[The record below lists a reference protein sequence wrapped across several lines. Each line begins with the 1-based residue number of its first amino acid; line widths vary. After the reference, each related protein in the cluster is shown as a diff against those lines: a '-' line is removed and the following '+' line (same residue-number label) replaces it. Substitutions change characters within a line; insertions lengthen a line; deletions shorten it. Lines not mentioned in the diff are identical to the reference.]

1 MSQLKVNSIIPTAG
15 VATGQGGG
23 IIQVI
28 KAEERSSVSFASI
41 AFGGTS
47 GDVLTCNITPTSN
60 TSKIL
65 IQAMLNV
72 SISQTANTVYGKI
85 FRGGS
90 IIDGSVNQDSNG
102 NRNEIHTS
110 ALIRYDWQLQA
121 LPFLYIDDPGSTSQQ
136 TYQLRLSHSSTSTQT
151 LYLNHAYQNTN
162 NAGYGVSAS
171 FLHLMEVSAW

>member
-28 KAEERSSVSFASI
+28 KGEQRSSVSFASI
-41 AFGGTS
+41 ATGSTS

-72 SISQTANTVYGKI
+72 SISSTANTIYGKI
-85 FRGGS
+85 FRDGS
-90 IIDGSVNQDSNG
+90 IIDGSINQDSNG
-102 NRNEIHTS
+102 SRNEIHSST
-110 ALIRYDWQLQA
+110 LVRYDWQLES
-121 LPFLYIDDPGSTSQQ
+121 LPFLYIDSPSSTSQL
-136 TYQLRLSHSSTSTQT
+136 TYQLRLSHSSGGTQT
-151 LYLNHAYQNTN
+151 LYLNQAYQNTN
-162 NAGYGVSAS
+162 NSAYGVSAS
-171 FLHLMEVSAW
+171 FLHLMEVSA